1 MNQRILTDLEKQRI
15 RRFMEDR
22 KHTPAID
29 VLRYRAKKFLPVIE
43 KEVDLLKKLL
53 ESSPKDQANRS

>member
-1 MNQRILTDLEKQRI
+1 MVREYILTDVEREAITRFLKDGKGSNPI
-15 RRFMEDR
+15 R
-22 KHTPAID
+22 

-53 ESSPKDQANRS
+53 ETR

>member
-15 RRFMEDR
+15 RKYLEDR
-22 KHTPAID
+22 KNTPAID

-53 ESSPKDQANRS
+53 EVS